1 MVKKVLKGLN
11 QKKAKVFSLFLL
23 CSFLAWFISN
33 LSDTYESRSDF
44 LVNYRNLPDTLL
56 QGKNSNEH
64 LEVKLRTSGFQFLYY
79 NFFKKRVDINVS
91 QAVYR
96 NGRYVIPEDEL
107 KEQLDQQLSQNISLL
122 DVNQNQLVLD
132 LYQVASRKIPI
143 VPKMDLQLE
152 QNYIL
157 DGKLILIPDSVTVKG
172 PNSEIDTIKEIRT
185 SPIKLANVSDS
196 FEREAVLVFPKGLEN
211 SVFSDARVSILGKVD
226 KFSEKVFEVPV
237 QVLNVPEGFHVKT
250 FPSTVTVLC
259 KASIERLKS
268 LSAADFAVE
277 SDYEK
282 SKGNDNTLF
291 LTIAKRPENAYD
303 VRLQQTS
310 VNFVL
315 EQP

>member
-56 QGKNSNEH
+56 QGKNSREH

-122 DVNQNQLVLD
+122 DVSQNQLVL
-132 LYQVASRKIPI
+132 
-143 VPKMDLQLE
+143 
-152 QNYIL
+152 
-157 DGKLILIPDSVTVKG
+157 
-172 PNSEIDTIKEIRT
+172 
-185 SPIKLANVSDS
+185 
-196 FEREAVLVFPKGLEN
+196 
-211 SVFSDARVSILGKVD
+211 
-226 KFSEKVFEVPV
+226 
-237 QVLNVPEGFHVKT
+237 
-250 FPSTVTVLC
+250 
-259 KASIERLKS
+259 
-268 LSAADFAVE
+268 
-277 SDYEK
+277 
-282 SKGNDNTLF
+282 
-291 LTIAKRPENAYD
+291 
-303 VRLQQTS
+303 
-310 VNFVL
+310 
-315 EQP
+315 

>member
-1 MVKKVLKGLN
+1 M
-11 QKKAKVFSLFLL
+11 
-23 CSFLAWFISN
+23 
-33 LSDTYESRSDF
+33 
-44 LVNYRNLPDTLL
+44 
-56 QGKNSNEH
+56 
-64 LEVKLRTSGFQFLYY
+64 
-79 NFFKKRVDINVS
+79 
-91 QAVYR
+91 
-96 NGRYVIPEDEL
+96 
-107 KEQLDQQLSQNISLL
+107 
-122 DVNQNQLVLD
+122 
-132 LYQVASRKIPI
+132 YQVASRKIPI